1 MSNAR
6 ITVWHDLR
14 GSRRWIITLQDEAT
28 VIEREFVRDS
38 EEVATIA
45 AKTLGTA
52 LNRPV
57 FKSKSDGSQEL
68 IQA

>member
-1 MSNAR
+1 M
-6 ITVWHDLR
+6 WHGPR
-14 GSRRWIITLQDEAT
+14 GSRGWVITLQDET
-28 VIEREFVRDS
+28 SVIEREFVRDS

-45 AKTLGTA
+45 AKTLGAA

-57 FKSKSDGSQEL
+57 FKSKCDGSEEL